1 MTAFRFATLVT
12 AVLLLCFAFSALAD
26 DDIPDDIQKLI
37 NEKKYDEA
45 IKKAEE
51 GMEKRRRS
59 EEYPYAIA
67 LIYEKKHNYKK
78 AEEYYQM
85 ALDRE
90 GNHLPSLYHLGKI
103 IVRDT
108 TRLERAKELFE
119 KGLDK
124 AKEDHEKAMFHDGLG
139 LYYLAKDE
147 YSEADKQFR
156 TAEFLDDESCVYPMH
171 LGDANYEKGA
181 YALSILAYNRVLE
194 ECDSLNPEV
203 HFRLGKS
210 HLAQK
215 QYTEALERLGD
226 AIRLDSSY
234 TEAYNL
240 AGKIFILSAMST
252 SGSDQQK
259 AIERYTNSIWMFR
272 KFIELSPDES
282 AEAEYYLAKAFQAL
296 RYEDSAAV
304 HFERAMDLGY
314 ERPDLY
320 LDLGKA
326 YAKSGQSEKAIETL
340 TSYEENVLAE
350 DPEHEWT
357 SEEAE
362 LFLERA
368 KAYAAMKED
377 SMSLVKAT
385 EDFRKAWEI
394 DSTDV
399 TWWNDMGFTY
409 YYLGRFDPQAYR
421 TAVDIFERKIA
432 IDTTNARSWL
442 NAAYAYMRMKDWETT
457 AEYLQKVL
465 ELDPENCPVNKLL
478 ASSLSQQ
485 KKYEES
491 RKYYE
496 AWGSCDSTAW
506 EADKWI
512 GFTYLIGKPPSGEKA
527 LPHLLKS
534 YNRMTEQGLD
544 ECHDPDLV
552 TWIAQAYALAKKYQQ
567 SMNWINKGLKCDP
580 GSANLQELKNSVA
593 EALET
598 F

>member
-1 MTAFRFATLVT
+1 MTLYRFATLVT

-26 DDIPDDIQKLI
+26 DEIPSDIQELI
-37 NEKKYDEA
+37 NERKYDEA
-45 IKKAEE
+45 IQKAEE

-59 EEYPYAIA
+59 VEYPYAIA

-85 ALDRE
+85 ALDRK

-108 TRLERAKELFE
+108 TRLEQAKELFE
-119 KGLDK
+119 RGLDK
-124 AKEDHEKAMFHDGLG
+124 AKKGHEKAMFHDGLG
-139 LYYLAKDE
+139 LYYLARGD
-147 YSEADKQFR
+147 YSEADKNFR
-156 TAEFLDDESCVYPMH
+156 TAEFLDDENCVYPMH

-181 YALSILAYNRVLE
+181 YALSIRAYNRVLKD
-194 ECDSLNPEV
+194 CDSLNPEV

-240 AGKIFILSAMST
+240 AGKIFILSAMSI
-252 SGSDQQK
+252 GGGDRDK
-259 AIERYTNSIWMFR
+259 AIERYSNSIWMFR
-272 KFIELSPDES
+272 KFIELSPEES
-282 AEAEYYLAKAFQAL
+282 AEAEYYLARAFQAL

-304 HFERAMDLGY
+304 HFEYAMDLGY

-326 YAKSGQSEKAIETL
+326 YAKSGQSERAIETL

-357 SEEAE
+357 PEEAE

-377 SMSLVKAT
+377 SMSLVKAA

-409 YYLGRFDPQAYR
+409 YYLGNFDPQAY
-421 TAVDIFERKIA
+421 TKAIDIFERKIA

-457 AEYLQKVL
+457 AEYLQRVL
-465 ELDPENCPVNKLL
+465 ELDPENCPVNKLV

-491 RKYYE
+491 REYYE

-512 GFTYLIGKPPSGEKA
+512 GFTYLIGKTPSGEKA
-527 LPHLLKS
+527 LPHLLKG
-534 YNRMTEQGLD
+534 YDRMTEQGLD
-544 ECHDPDLV
+544 ECNDTDLV

-580 GSANLQELKNSVA
+580 DSATLQELKNSVA

>member
-1 MTAFRFATLVT
+1 MTFTRFAILITTMLLFCFTVS
-12 AVLLLCFAFSALAD
+12 VLASD
-26 DDIPDDIQKLI
+26 EIPDDIQKLI
-37 NEKKYDEA
+37 DQKKYDEA

-59 EEYPYAIA
+59 VEYPYAIA
-67 LIYEKKHNYKK
+67 FIYEKKHDEKK
-78 AEEYYQM
+78 AEEYYEM
-85 ALDRE
+85 ALDRK

-108 TRLERAKELFE
+108 TRLEEAKALFE

-124 AKEDHEKAMFHDGLG
+124 AKKDREKAMFNDGIG
-139 LYYLAKDE
+139 LYYLAMGQ
-147 YSEADKQFR
+147 YSQADKSFR
-156 TAEFLDDESCVYPMH
+156 TAEFLDDENCTYPMH

-215 QYTEALERLGD
+215 QYTEALEGLGN

-234 TEAYNL
+234 VEAYNL
-240 AGKIFILSAMST
+240 AGKIFILSAMSIG
-252 SGSDQQK
+252 GSDQQK

-272 KFIELSPDES
+272 KFIEMSPDEA

-304 HFERAMDLGY
+304 HFEKAIDLGY

-320 LDLGKA
+320 FDLGKA
-326 YAKSGQSEKAIETL
+326 YAKSGQSDKAIETL
-340 TSYEENVLAE
+340 SAYEENVLAE

-357 SEEAE
+357 KDEAE
-362 LFLERA
+362 LFVERA
-368 KAYAAMKED
+368 KAYAGMKED
-377 SMSLVKAT
+377 SAALVKAT
-385 EDFRKAWEI
+385 EDYKRAWEV

-399 TWWNDMGFTY
+399 TWLSDMGFTY
-409 YYLGRFDPQAYR
+409 YYLGKFDPSAYNQA
-421 TAVDIFERKIA
+421 VEIFEKRIA
-432 IDTTNARSWL
+432 ADSTNARTWL
-442 NAAYAYMRMKDWETT
+442 NAAYAYMRLKDWETT
-457 AEYLQKVL
+457 AEYLTKVL
-465 ELDPENCPVNKLL
+465 ELDPENCAVNKLL

-485 KKYEES
+485 KKYAES
-491 RKYYE
+491 RAYYE
-496 AWGSCDSTAW
+496 AWGQCDSTAW

-512 GFTYLIGKPPSGEKA
+512 GFTYLISKPPDGAKA
-527 LPHLLKS
+527 VPHLTRGFESMKD
-534 YNRMTEQGLD
+534 QGFN
-544 ECHDPDLV
+544 ECNDIDLLI
-552 TWIAQAYALAKKYQQ
+552 WIAQGHALAKQYKQ
-567 SMNWINKGLKCDP
+567 SMNWIKVGLKCDP
-580 GSANLQELKNSVA
+580 SNKTLLELKKSVE
-593 EALET
+593 EALES